1 MLSLFDGSTM
11 LTLFSKSLVV
21 LRPMNYNIWLKRGLS
36 LMTISVIQSPSLL
49 YVLLKAKTSL
59 LRYIG
64 YLKFIKELTKHG
76 LLQIQALVPPL
87 NFLNY

>member
-1 MLSLFDGSTM
+1 
-11 LTLFSKSLVV
+11 
-21 LRPMNYNIWLKRGLS
+21 
-36 LMTISVIQSPSLL
+36 MTISVIQPPSLL
-49 YVLLKAKTSL
+49 HVLLKAKTSF

-64 YLKFIKELTKHG
+64 YLNFIEKNLTKHG